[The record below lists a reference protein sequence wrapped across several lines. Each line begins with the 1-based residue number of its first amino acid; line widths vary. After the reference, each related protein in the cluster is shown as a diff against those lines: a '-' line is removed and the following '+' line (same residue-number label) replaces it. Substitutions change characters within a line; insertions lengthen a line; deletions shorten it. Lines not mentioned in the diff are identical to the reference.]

1 MATVA
6 NLAVALTARVGQFE
20 SAMKGANQTIKGLQS
35 QISRLEKAGAANTA
49 KITRGFE
56 DMKRTMGGVRT
67 KIIGL
72 VGALGAMRAL
82 KAGLDF
88 SMELERSKIAF
99 TTMTGSATVAEQTL
113 NNLKAFS
120 ATTPFQFPDIVAAS
134 KKLMAFGVSAG
145 ALQNRLQML
154 GDISAGANVP
164 IGDLANIFGKI
175 KAKGKA
181 MTEEIMQMAERGIP
195 IVQVLAE
202 KFGVSTEEILKMA
215 EQGQLSFDVI
225 DSALNSMTA
234 SGGIFE
240 GMMVN
245 MSETT
250 SGKLSTLKD
259 NFLLLAGA
267 IGDKLRPHIETLIDK
282 TMELIE
288 FVKNLDQKTIDIA
301 VSVVKWTA
309 AIVASF
315 VIIKK
320 VMGFI
325 RGLIQIYKA
334 LTAAQI
340 IQQALSGPMGW
351 ATLAAG
357 AAIATGAIIGMNA
370 AFDGSVGSAEN
381 SADAITKKTD
391 AIEKNNDAVFEAI
404 KKQKAL
410 EEAEKAEKK
419 RIEDLQR
426 KADQVAQAVRTPV
439 EVFRDKVAELQELL
453 NAGVLSWSNYQRAIA
468 KATDTL
474 KSQRA
479 QQNKQDRTERK
490 SFGAVTRGSVA
501 AFSAGKKSDD
511 HFRKMAE
518 NQKRQIKE
526 QQETNRLLATLD
538 VARPPTPVNL

>member
-35 QISRLEKAGAANTA
+35 QIARLEKAGAANTA
-49 KITRGFE
+49 KINRGFE

-82 KAGLDF
+82 RAGLDF

-99 TTMTGSATVAEQTL
+99 TTMTGSATVAETTL

-225 DSALNSMTA
+225 DSGLNSMTA

-250 SGKLSTLKD
+250 SGKLSTL
-259 NFLLLAGA
+259 
-267 IGDKLRPHIETLIDK
+267 
-282 TMELIE
+282 
-288 FVKNLDQKTIDIA
+288 
-301 VSVVKWTA
+301 
-309 AIVASF
+309 
-315 VIIKK
+315 
-320 VMGFI
+320 
-325 RGLIQIYKA
+325 
-334 LTAAQI
+334 
-340 IQQALSGPMGW
+340 
-351 ATLAAG
+351 
-357 AAIATGAIIGMNA
+357 
-370 AFDGSVGSAEN
+370 
-381 SADAITKKTD
+381 
-391 AIEKNNDAVFEAI
+391 
-404 KKQKAL
+404 
-410 EEAEKAEKK
+410 
-419 RIEDLQR
+419 
-426 KADQVAQAVRTPV
+426 
-439 EVFRDKVAELQELL
+439 
-453 NAGVLSWSNYQRAIA
+453 
-468 KATDTL
+468 
-474 KSQRA
+474 
-479 QQNKQDRTERK
+479 
-490 SFGAVTRGSVA
+490 
-501 AFSAGKKSDD
+501 
-511 HFRKMAE
+511 
-518 NQKRQIKE
+518 
-526 QQETNRLLATLD
+526 
-538 VARPPTPVNL
+538 